1 MGNEPQ
7 EYRRLTREELDELA
21 GEPLPERAAMSLINA
36 NLAAPVNAAVAAN
49 ILSDNSIAYANAE
62 QDVDITQSTGPTTNP

>member
-1 MGNEPQ
+1 MGEKQ
-7 EYRRLTREELDELA
+7 EYKPLTREELDELA

-49 ILSDNSIAYANAE
+49 VLSDDSIAYANAE
-62 QDVDITQSTGPTTNP
+62 QTVDIDQSN